1 MRRKMLASK
10 ILSVIIVVTAC
21 LSVNDRVLI
30 SLAAETAVET
40 VSAIEG
46 SNSEDSKNV
55 NTALEDTLEA
65 SEDGNVAATDESANP
80 DDNYGAT
87 VLVEETVEAITDEA
101 GESSEEGTNVD
112 DGQTKE
118 SPLNSNDVNPA
129 DEEDLKTNEVKFKK
143 DINFR
148 DDGNHSK

>member
-87 VLVEETVEAITDEA
+87 ALVEETVEAITGEA
-101 GESSEEGTNVD
+101 GESSEEGTNAD
-112 DGQTKE
+112 DGQTNE
-118 SPLNSNDVNPA
+118 APLNFYDINLT
-129 DEEDLKTNEVKFKK
+129 DEEDLPAETLY
-143 DINFR
+143 
-148 DDGNHSK
+148 DGS